1 MANIIKRGLE
11 PNRSI
16 MRDFF
21 DVGSFFN
28 DGWLSRLEK
37 NYPAVNISENDKE
50 YNLELIVPG
59 FKKEDIKIKTDDDL
73 LTISAESKSE
83 LNGNG
88 DSKKNYTRRE
98 YTYSAFTRTFQLPG
112 YVNADAIQAHYADG
126 VLQIKI
132 PKNQTPTKNEKEV
145 PID

>member
-1 MANIIKRGLE
+1 MANIIKKGLE

-16 MRDFF
+16 IRNFF
-21 DVGSFFN
+21 DVGSFF
-28 DGWLSRLEK
+28 DDSWLSRLEK
-37 NYPAVNISENDKE
+37 NYPAVNISESEKE

-83 LNGNG
+83 SKD
-88 DSKKNYTRRE
+88 DSKKDYTRRE
-98 YTYSAFTRTFQLPG
+98 YTYSAFTRTFQLPE
-112 YVNADAIQAHYADG
+112 YVNGEAIEAHYVDG
-126 VLQIKI
+126 VLQVKI
-132 PKNQTPTKNEKEV
+132 PKNQTQVRNEKEV

>member
-11 PNRSI
+11 PNRSL

-21 DVGSFFN
+21 DVGSFFDN
-28 DGWLSRLEK
+28 SWLSRLEK
-37 NYPAVNISENDKE
+37 NYPAVNISENEKE

-59 FKKEDIKIKTDDDL
+59 FKKEDIKIKTDHDL

-83 LNGNG
+83 
-88 DSKKNYTRRE
+88 SKDDGEKNFTRRE
-98 YTYSAFTRTFQLPG
+98 YTYSAFTRTFQLPE
-112 YVNADAIQAHYADG
+112 YVNTEAIEAHYVDG
-126 VLQIKI
+126 VLQVKI
-132 PKNQTPTKNEKEV
+132 PKNQTEAKNEKEV

>member
-1 MANIIKRGLE
+1 MANIMKKDLA

-21 DVGSFFN
+21 DVGSFF
-28 DGWLSRLEK
+28 DDSWLSRIDK
-37 NYPAVNISENDKE
+37 NYPAVNISENENE

-59 FKKEDIKIKTDDDL
+59 FKKEDIKIRTDDDL

-83 LNGNG
+83 SNADGE
-88 DSKKNYTRRE
+88 KNYTRRE
-98 YTYSAFTRTFQLPG
+98 YTYSAFTRTFRLPES
-112 YVNADAIQAHYADG
+112 VNTDAIEAHYADG
-126 VLQIKI
+126 VLQVKI
-132 PKNQTPTKNEKEV
+132 PKSQTQTKKEKEV